1 MALDTRTLARIVS
14 LIGLVILIAV
24 QVLSWRDHG
33 RLNSGAFLLLIPIL
47 GPLFAGRQRS
57 RT

>member
-1 MALDTRTLARIVS
+1 MSLDTRILARGAS
-14 LIGLVILIAV
+14 LVGLVLLIAV
-24 QVLSWRDHG
+24 QILSWREHG

-47 GPLFAGRQRS
+47 GPLFAGRQRD